1 MAQLRILIIGE
12 VFHPEEFLINDLALE
27 WKKKGFRV
35 DVLTR
40 VPSYPQDKIYPGFK
54 NKIYQ
59 KNTFEG
65 ITIHRF
71 PVILGYQR
79 SKFLKILNYINFVFW
94 GSIVALL
101 IGKKY
106 DRIFIYQTGP
116 LTLAIPGILIQKVY
130 GKKVSIWTQD
140 VWPDTVYAYGFKK
153 TKLLDLFLSTLV
165 KFVYTNTQN
174 ILVTCE
180 GFIDKLKK
188 YVPNK
193 EIVWIPNWSIFKGDE
208 IVNEIKLKGKFN
220 FTFSGNVGKVQ
231 NLENVII
238 GFGLFQKKFKEEVFL
253 NIVGDGSHLELL
265 KSIVEEGTIKNVI
278 FHGRKPLQMMPAY
291 FNASDVLIVSL
302 VDEDIFRLTVPL
314 KFQVYLSA
322 QKPIMGVI
330 EGEVKDIILKY
341 GIGKVANPSDVNSI
355 ASVFEEFV
363 GEGKAG
369 DTTQLKVKELNEG
382 LFKREKIIAKLT
394 SIVEESI
401 TR

>member
-27 WKKKGFRV
+27 WKKKGFSV

-116 LTLAIPGILIQKVY
+116 LTLAIPGILI
-130 GKKVSIWTQD
+130 KKFYKKETTIWIQD
-140 VWPDTVYAYGFKK
+140 LWPDTVYAYGFKK
-153 TKLLDLFLSTLV
+153 TKSLEFILNLLVSSIYSNLDT
-165 KFVYTNTQN
+165 
-174 ILVTCE
+174 ILVSCE
-180 GFIDKLKK
+180 GFISGVKK
-188 YVPNK
+188 FAPWKKIQWV
-193 EIVWIPNWSIFKGDE
+193 PNWSLIKWQNPQG
-208 IVNEIKLKGKFN
+208 EIKLEGKFN
-220 FTFSGNVGKVQ
+220 FTFGGNVGKVQ
-231 NLENVII
+231 NLEKII
-238 GFGLFQKKFKEEVFL
+238 LGFSKIPDLFDDAYL
-253 NIVGDGSHLELL
+253 NIIGDGSNLENL
-265 KSIVEEGTIKNVI
+265 KKIVSDNGLKNI
-278 FHGRKPLQMMPAY
+278 LFYGRKPLELMPEY
-291 FNASDVLIVSL
+291 FFASDVLIISL
-302 VDEDIFRLTVPL
+302 TSEKIFQITIPT
-314 KFQVYLSA
+314 KFQAYLSA

-355 ASVFEEFV
+355 ASVFEEFIR
-363 GEGKAG
+363 EGKAG

-382 LFKREKIIAKLT
+382 LFNREKIIAKLT

-401 TR
+401 PR